1 MGRRRRRRRRGRRRR
16 GLRLSPP
23 RLRNPFRRRRRRRR
37 RRPGKQW
44 RRRGK
49 KQLSSAKRMSMKRM
63 QALILKRRMQRRA
76 RRSPKRRT
84 INALYLVWTKG
95 SKGVARLKKAR
106 RRQLRR
112 WFGRNYIRKIKS
124 LTRRQ
129 LRRGVNNA
137 GVWDPRKL
145 SNVAQEALGLV
156 RAERNMLTGQVRYIR
171 LKGPGRRPSLR
182 PWQNIQKQK
191 REMRVKVRSL
201 KSDRKKF
208 AFGLNRLRL
217 LENLATRNT
226 SLEFRRGSYPSGRRG
241 GTRTVE
247 DILQGRSSWRRKNWR
262 KRRLGSPNMLR
273 RTKKLVL
280 EHGDYRRSLRAEPG
294 QFVKLSGRAYSGRY
308 HRFADGTLYSGSH
321 PFEGSAVLIPR
332 SQYEEN
338 MEIYQELYKKTRGRV
353 RRINR

>member
-1 MGRRRRRRRRGRRRR
+1 MGRRRRRRRRGRRRGGIR
-16 GLRLSPP
+16 TRSLRRSM
-23 RLRNPFRRRRRRRR
+23 RRAFRRRRRS

-49 KQLSSAKRMSMKRM
+49 QALSSSKRKSRKLYEQLM
-63 QALILKRRMQRRA
+63 LKRRMQRRA
-76 RRSPKRRT
+76 RRSPKRKT
-84 INALYLVWTKG
+84 INALYLIKTQGYKG
-95 SKGVARLKKAR
+95 AAKLKKAR

-112 WFGRNYIRKIKS
+112 WFGRNYIRKIKA

-129 LRRGVNNA
+129 LRRGVNNS

-156 RAERNMLTGQVRYIR
+156 RAERNMLTGQTRYIR
-171 LKGPGRRPSLR
+171 VKGPGRRPSLR

-241 GTRTVE
+241 GTATVD
-247 DILQGRSSWRRKNWR
+247 DILQDNNAWRKKNWR
-262 KRRLGSPNMLR
+262 KRRLGSPKMLR
-273 RTKKLVL
+273 RTKRLVL
-280 EHGDYRRSLRAEPG
+280 EHGNYQRGLRAEPG
-294 QFVKLSGRAYSGRY
+294 QYVKMSGRGYTGRY
-308 HRFADGTLYSGSH
+308 HRFADGSTYSGYH
-321 PFEGSAVLIPR
+321 PNENSAVLIPR
-332 SQYEEN
+332 QQYEEN

>member
-1 MGRRRRRRRRGRRRR
+1 
-16 GLRLSPP
+16 
-23 RLRNPFRRRRRRRR
+23 
-37 RRPGKQW
+37 
-44 RRRGK
+44 
-49 KQLSSAKRMSMKRM
+49 M

-84 INALYLVWTKG
+84 INSLYLVWTKG
-95 SKGVARLKKAR
+95 SKGVMRLKKHR

-112 WFGRNYIRKIKS
+112 WFGKNYIRKIKA

-129 LRRGVNNA
+129 LRRGVNNS

-156 RAERNMLTGQVRYIR
+156 KARRNMLTGQVQYIR
-171 LKGPGRRPSLR
+171 LKGSGRRPSLR

-191 REMRVKVRSL
+191 REMRVATRSL

-241 GTRTVE
+241 GTATVE
-247 DILQGRSSWRRKNWR
+247 DILTGQSVWRKKNWR
-262 KRRLGSPNMLR
+262 KRRLGSPGMMR

-280 EHGDYRRSLRAEPG
+280 EHGNYQKGLRSEPG
-294 QFVKLSGRAYSGRY
+294 EFVKMSGKAYTGRY
-308 HRFADGTLYSGSH
+308 HRYSDGSLYSGFH
-321 PFEGSAVLIPR
+321 PSENSAVLIPR
-332 SQYEEN
+332 AQYEEN
-338 MEIYQELYKKTRGRV
+338 MEVYQELYNKTRGRV